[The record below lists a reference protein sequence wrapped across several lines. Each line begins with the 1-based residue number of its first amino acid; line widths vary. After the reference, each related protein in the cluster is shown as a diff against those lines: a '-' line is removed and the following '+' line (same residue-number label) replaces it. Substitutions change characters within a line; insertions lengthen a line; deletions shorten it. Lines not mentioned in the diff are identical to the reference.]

1 MKKTYKIFTEYWDR
15 LVVDVIET
23 DDIYHEIG
31 KIYCET
37 LEKINRI
44 DYKEL
49 KSINDCPVYKPCCEV
64 CLKQC
69 KRYSE
74 SKKEKNDEKDE
85 N

>member
-1 MKKTYKIFTEYWDR
+1 MKIYKLFIKYWDR
-15 LVVDVIET
+15 LVIDIIET

-49 KSINDCPVYKPCCEV
+49 KSVDDCPIYKPICEV
-64 CLKQC
+64 CLKKC
-69 KRYSE
+69 NNYLKLIAV
-74 SKKEKNDEKDE
+74 
-85 N
+85 